1 MAQAKTAVVPG
12 SPPPLGLGLQ
22 VSYGLGSAA
31 FGIGGIVLSATLLQ
45 LFFNQVIGLPAI
57 WVGAAIMATVVI
69 DSFTDPMIGLFSDR
83 LRSPLGRRHTLMY
96 ASAIP
101 AALGFY
107 LMWHAPHGLAPV
119 ALLAFMI
126 SMLIFVNI
134 ALSLYEIPSLA
145 LAPELA
151 PDYQQR
157 SAQIAWRWL
166 FLIVGAAAINVA
178 LYQVFLRQDAANPLG
193 VLNRDRWEQWGL
205 LCAVSIF
212 VLIIV
217 STAATQGRVRHL
229 HRPSATTRVPLR
241 ESLAELR
248 VAFTHRGLSSIMLG
262 LLFMGF
268 GAGTTAGLAAYFN
281 LHFWG
286 MQPQTLAL
294 MGFAGLPAAL
304 ISLWAGPWLGGRFG
318 KKQTII
324 SLYFCWL
331 LTATVPITLRLVN
344 LMPPNGSP
352 ILIWILVGNF
362 TFSLVFAL
370 SCHINLGSCAADAID
385 DIAVKTGKRS
395 EGLLFA
401 AYGVLDKCA
410 NGGGAFVAGAILSA
424 VSFPTKALPGTVPLA
439 TLNEMALAKLP
450 IIVVFNLVSIW
461 FLSRYNL
468 SRAEHERNAVELA
481 RRRIAEA
488 DPANPEQLAAVR
500 SAA

>member
-1 MAQAKTAVVPG
+1 MAQARTAVVPG
-12 SPPPLGLGLQ
+12 GPPPLGLGLQ
-22 VSYGLGSAA
+22 MSYGLGSAA
-31 FGIGGIVLSATLLQ
+31 FGIGSIVLSATLLQ

-83 LRSPLGRRHTLMY
+83 LRSPIGRRHTLMY

-101 AALGFY
+101 ASLGFY
-107 LMWHAPHGLAPV
+107 LMWHAPHGLPPV

-134 ALSLYEIPSLA
+134 SLSLYEIPSIA

-157 SAQIAWRWL
+157 SNLIAWRWL
-166 FLIVGAAAINVA
+166 FLILGAAAINVA
-178 LYQVFLRQDAANPLG
+178 LYQVFLRQDAANPTG
-193 VLNRDRWEQWGL
+193 VLNRERWEQWGL

-217 STAATQGRVRHL
+217 STAATQGRVKHL
-229 HRPSATTRVPLR
+229 HKPPTGPQVPLR
-241 ESLAELR
+241 ESIGELR
-248 VAFTHRGLSSIMLG
+248 LAFAHRPLCSIMLG

-286 MQPQTLAL
+286 MQPQTLSLLA
-294 MGFAGLPAAL
+294 FAGLPAAL
-304 ISLWAGPWLGGRFG
+304 VSLWAGPWLGGRFG

-324 SLYFCWL
+324 ALYFAWL
-331 LTATVPITLRLVN
+331 LTTTAPIALRLLN

-352 ILIWILVGNF
+352 LLIGILVGAF
-362 TFSLVFAL
+362 FLGLIFAL

-395 EGLLFA
+395 EGLMFA

-424 VSFPTKALPGTVPLA
+424 ISFPTKALPGTVPLA
-439 TLNEMALAKLP
+439 ILNEMALTKLP
-450 IIVVFNLVSIW
+450 IIVVFNLISIW

-468 SRAEHERNAVELA
+468 SRADHERNAAELA
-481 RRRIAEA
+481 RRRVALLE
-488 DPANPEQLAAVR
+488 DTLPQKAA
-500 SAA
+500 A